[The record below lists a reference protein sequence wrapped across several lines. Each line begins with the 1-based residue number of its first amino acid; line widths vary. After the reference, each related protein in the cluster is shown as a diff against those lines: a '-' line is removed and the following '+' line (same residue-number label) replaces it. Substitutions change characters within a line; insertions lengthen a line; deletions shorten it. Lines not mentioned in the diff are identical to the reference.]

1 MELGRYGVF
10 GRAVV
15 LTTERARI
23 LESLGYGTVW
33 EGGSPPA
40 ELSHAEAILDATTTI
55 KVATGIVNV
64 WRADAVEVARSYHRI
79 EAAHP
84 GRFLLGIGVG
94 HPESTATYHSPYQTL
109 VEYLDVLDAEG
120 VPAERRILAALG
132 PRVLRLAGKRTA
144 GAHPYLVTPEHSRQA
159 REILGA
165 GKLLAPEQRV
175 VLEADPVRARVIGR
189 PSVRPY
195 LRLSNYTANL
205 QRLGFTARDVAG
217 EGSDRLIDALVVS
230 GDDAQIRRRLEEH
243 HAAGA
248 DHVAVQLIAEP
259 GTDLDAAF
267 RRLAEI
273 LALPAPQLRRRSS
286 TRFACSAGRLHVA
299 AVGVGRQV
307 AQYSPIHDERLA
319 GDERRRR
326 ASEVGNRLGD
336 VVGVAGPLDRLM
348 AQPPREVGH
357 CQAGRRDG
365 RRGRPGRVADS

>member
-15 LTTERARI
+15 LTTGRARI

-40 ELSHAEAILDATTTI
+40 ELSHVEAILNATSSI

-79 EAAHP
+79 ETAYP

-94 HPESTATYHSPYQTL
+94 HREATATYHSPYQTL
-109 VEYLDVLDAEG
+109 AEYLDVLDAEG

-132 PRVLRLAGKRTA
+132 PRVLQLAGARTA
-144 GAHPYLVTPEHSRQA
+144 GAHPYLVTPGHSRQA

-175 VLEADPVRARVIGR
+175 VLAADPARARAAGH
-189 PSVRPY
+189 PSVQPY
-195 LRLSNYTANL
+195 LRLSNYTTSL
-205 QRLGFTARDVAG
+205 RRLGFTAEDVAG
-217 EGSDRLIDALVVS
+217 EGSDRLIDALVIS
-230 GDDAQIRRRLEEH
+230 GDDEQIRRRFEEH

-259 GTDLDAAF
+259 GTDLDAGF

-273 LALPAPQLRRRSS
+273 LALPAAQLRRRSLARLS
-286 TRFACSAGRLHVA
+286 GASSA
-299 AVGVGRQV
+299 
-307 AQYSPIHDERLA
+307 S
-319 GDERRRR
+319 
-326 ASEVGNRLGD
+326 S
-336 VVGVAGPLDRLM
+336 
-348 AQPPREVGH
+348 
-357 CQAGRRDG
+357 
-365 RRGRPGRVADS
+365 

>member
-1 MELGRYGVF
+1 MIMELGRYGVF
-10 GRAVV
+10 GRAVM

-33 EGGSPPA
+33 EGGSPAA
-40 ELSHAEAILDATTTI
+40 ELSHVEAILDATSTI

-84 GRFLLGIGVG
+84 GRFLLGIGIG
-94 HPESTATYHSPYQTL
+94 HPEATATYHSPYQTL
-109 VEYLDVLDAEG
+109 TEYLDVLGAEG
-120 VPAERRILAALG
+120 VPTERLILAALG

-144 GAHPYLVTPEHSRQA
+144 GAHPYLVTPEHTRQA

-175 VLEADPVRARVIGR
+175 VLEADPARALAAGR
-189 PSVRPY
+189 PSVQPY

-205 QRLGFTARDVAG
+205 RRLGFTEQDVAG

-230 GDDAQIRRRLEEH
+230 GNDARIRQRFEEH

-259 GTDLDAAF
+259 GADLDAGF

-273 LALPAPQLRRRSS
+273 L
-286 TRFACSAGRLHVA
+286 
-299 AVGVGRQV
+299 GVCG
-307 AQYSPIHDERLA
+307 A
-319 GDERRRR
+319 
-326 ASEVGNRLGD
+326 
-336 VVGVAGPLDRLM
+336 
-348 AQPPREVGH
+348 
-357 CQAGRRDG
+357 
-365 RRGRPGRVADS
+365 